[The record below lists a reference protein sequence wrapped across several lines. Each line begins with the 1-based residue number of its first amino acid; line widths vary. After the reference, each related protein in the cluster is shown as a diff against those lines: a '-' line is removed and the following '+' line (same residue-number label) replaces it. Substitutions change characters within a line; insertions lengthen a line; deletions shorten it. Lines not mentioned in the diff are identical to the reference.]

1 MQHGVRA
8 GDWSPLMKAAV
19 AKLALDDLVSIA
31 AYAASR
37 QP

>member
-1 MQHGVRA
+1 MQQV
-8 GDWSPLMKAAV
+8 V
-19 AKLALDDLVSIA
+19 AKLDQNDIIALA

>member
-1 MQHGVRA
+1 
-8 GDWSPLMKAAV
+8 MKQAV
-19 AKLALDDLVSIA
+19 AKLTADDLVSIA